1 MDKRPSGRFVYTYL
15 LCIDF
20 HATQVVGASK
30 ANVYANRS
38 PIAAELLD
46 AIV

>member
-1 MDKRPSGRFVYTYL
+1 MYTYL
-15 LCIDF
+15 LCIDL

-38 PIAAELLD
+38 PISAELFD
-46 AIV
+46 AII